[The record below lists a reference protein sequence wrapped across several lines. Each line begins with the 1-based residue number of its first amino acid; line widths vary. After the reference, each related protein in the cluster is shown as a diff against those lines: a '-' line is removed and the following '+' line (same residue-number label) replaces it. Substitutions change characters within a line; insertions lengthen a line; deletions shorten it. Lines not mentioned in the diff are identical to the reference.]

1 LGAPL
6 IRDAYDLRYNGS
18 IDGFSY
24 DDDDDDNDVS
34 SMRKWFTGWL
44 LLKLGFYK

>member
-1 LGAPL
+1 L

-24 DDDDDDNDVS
+24 DDDDNDVS
-34 SMRKWFTGWL
+34 STRKWFTGWL
-44 LLKLGFYK
+44 LLKLGFY